1 MNSTR
6 KADLQRKLS
15 MASVPKPPAGLA
27 ERIKQDIPEFLRTEP
42 ERRRFTKLLSVN
54 MRVAASILLLVS
66 STYLCL
72 HILSRAS
79 VGRHGNEP
87 IAMASRAAKT
97 IVIPN
102 AAPPETRQPVVA
114 PNVPPPAAPE
124 PVMNVAPPPSIA
136 ERIVLHR
143 DLTAD
148 AKERKDETAGGV
160 AGGRIEE
167 QHQTEGDN
175 AIG

>member
-15 MASVPKPPAGLA
+15 MASVPKPPAGLSD
-27 ERIKQDIPEFLRTEP
+27 RIKQDIPEFLRTEP
-42 ERRRFTKLLSVN
+42 ERRRFAKLLSVN

-79 VGRHGNEP
+79 VDRRNNEP
-87 IAMASRAAKT
+87 MMAMASRAAKS

-124 PVMNVAPPPSIA
+124 RVMNVAPPPS
-136 ERIVLHR
+136 V
-143 DLTAD
+143 
-148 AKERKDETAGGV
+148 V
-160 AGGRIEE
+160 
-167 QHQTEGDN
+167 
-175 AIG
+175 